1 MLLFFRRKHR
11 PSGGELPNPHYH
23 PVTGRIALGLE
34 KSQKLLRASGALA
47 LTHSHLLLIYPR
59 EKKKHYTGGK
69 CSTEGK
75 RKYTRKGGLV
85 EASCWQLPW

>member
-1 MLLFFRRKHR
+1 MLLFFRRKYR

-59 EKKKHYTGGK
+59 EKRNTTQEENVQQRESENILEK
-69 CSTEGK
+69 ED
-75 RKYTRKGGLV
+75 
-85 EASCWQLPW
+85 